1 MRSLEI
7 GPLFALVAF
16 LVQTGTLSAQGTV
29 GVKPGDRVRVTAP
42 ECQLRKQTATL
53 LSLEKDLFFATVGEK
68 EMECPV
74 EALIQ
79 LEVWKGEEHWW
90 KWVFIGTGV
99 GAGVGAA
106 YALAMGS
113 QCDFDLLD
121 TCGVAPTLFVL
132 AFSTAGFVSGI
143 AVGLTS
149 REKNWKEV
157 PLPPIRPFLFVSG
170 GSRLNLGFSIPLRR

>member
-7 GPLFALVAF
+7 GSYLALVAF
-16 LVQTGTLSAQGTV
+16 LAQAGTSSAQETF

-53 LSLEKDLFFATVGEK
+53 LSLENDLFFATVGEK

-74 EALIQ
+74 EALTQ

-90 KWVFIGTGV
+90 KWIFVGTGV
-99 GAGVGAA
+99 GAGVGAVF
-106 YALAMGS
+106 ALAMGS

-121 TCGVAPTLFVL
+121 TCGVAPTLFVM
-132 AFSTAGFVSGI
+132 AFSTAGLVSGL

-149 REKNWKEV
+149 REKSWREV
-157 PLPPIRPFLFVSG
+157 PLPPIRPVLFL
-170 GSRLNLGFSIPLRR
+170 SIRGATEYFI